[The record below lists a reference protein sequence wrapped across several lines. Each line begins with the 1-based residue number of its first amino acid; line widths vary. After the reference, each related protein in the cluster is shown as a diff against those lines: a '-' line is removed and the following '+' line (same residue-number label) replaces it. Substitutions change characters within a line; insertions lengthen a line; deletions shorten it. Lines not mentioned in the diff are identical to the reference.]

1 MIHRS
6 INLSKTHSF
15 FLFGARGSGKSTLIQ
30 ERYGSQSFL
39 IDLLLAETEN
49 RYQRNP
55 DLLIS
60 DLKSLAEKPQWVVI
74 DEIQKVP
81 KLLDL
86 VHHLIEKEKYRFI
99 LTGSSAR
106 KLRRASAN
114 LLAGRTF
121 MYNLFPLTLRELGST
136 FDLDT
141 VLNYGSL
148 PHLLEL
154 DHEDKTEFL
163 RAYSQS
169 YLKEEILQE
178 QIVRNGSAFR
188 DFLEIA
194 AQENGKCLNFT
205 KIGRDLGV
213 DTKTVQSY
221 FEILEDT
228 LVGFRLLAFHR
239 SVRKSQKHQ
248 PKFYIFDLGIKKAME
263 RSLDSK
269 LVPRTSAYGNAFEHL
284 VILETF
290 RLNEYARTD
299 YRFSHYQS
307 SQSGEID
314 LVLTKGRQTF
324 AIEIKSSAHI
334 DEVEVR
340 HMSRISEALQPTRKF
355 FISLDPT
362 PSKIEDV
369 ECLPMSHFFNELF

>member
-1 MIHRS
+1 
-6 INLSKTHSF
+6 
-15 FLFGARGSGKSTLIQ
+15 
-30 ERYGSQSFL
+30 
-39 IDLLLAETEN
+39 
-49 RYQRNP
+49 
-55 DLLIS
+55 
-60 DLKSLAEKPQWVVI
+60 
-74 DEIQKVP
+74 
-81 KLLDL
+81 
-86 VHHLIEKEKYRFI
+86 
-99 LTGSSAR
+99 
-106 KLRRASAN
+106 
-114 LLAGRTF
+114 

-154 DHEDKTEFL
+154 GHDDKNEFL

-213 DTKTVQSY
+213 DYKTVQSY

-228 LVGFRLLAFHR
+228 LVGFRLPAFHR
-239 SVRKSQKHQ
+239 SVRKSQKQQ
-248 PKFYIFDLGIKKAME
+248 PKFYIFDLGIKRAME
-263 RSLDSK
+263 RSLESK
-269 LVPRTSAYGNAFEHL
+269 LVPRTSAYGHAFEHL
-284 VILETF
+284 VVLETF

-299 YRFSHYQS
+299 YRFAHYQS
-307 SQSGEID
+307 SQGGEID

-324 AIEIKSSAHI
+324 TIEIKSNARI
-334 DEVEVR
+334 DEIEVR
-340 HMSRISEALQPTRKF
+340 KMSRIAEALQPTRKF
-355 FISLDPT
+355 FVSLDPT

-369 ECLPMSHFFNELF
+369 ECLPMTHFFDELFQPKSEK